1 MGNATLTDLISIN
14 TTLTITNN
22 IFDFLK
28 DSQLSHGTL
37 KVELGIGI

>member
-28 DSQLSHGTL
+28 EAQSSYETL
-37 KVELGIGI
+37 KMELGIGI